1 MGAPDAHRE
10 VAWMGYV
17 TQAGVAL
24 GLARAA
30 ALRFPEWGEDFGAVA
45 VAVVVLNQVIGPPLF
60 RTPYWRWGRGRGGAA
75 RGGAEE
81 GVEV

>member
-1 MGAPDAHRE
+1 
-10 VAWMGYV
+10 MGYV

-30 ALRFPEWGEDFGAVA
+30 ALRFPEWGEDFGAVT

-60 RTPYWRWGRGRGGAA
+60 RHAILAVGESEGEAR